1 MKVKDGFYL
10 TAIGTDFVIIA
21 STPET
26 KKEFDGSGRSSPT
39 ARARR
44 NLPMRLPPNT
54 AFHARYPK
62 KTPPISLALSAPP
75 DSSRNNMDASMSY
88 ETLIAA
94 AGSVVIE
101 PRGISML
108 PFLKE
113 GRDSVRLVSPTAAP
127 CKYDIVLYRVRD
139 EYVLHRIIGFDGD
152 NYIICGDNCR
162 GWERGHGRGD
172 IIAVVDEIY
181 RNGKPE
187 KPHCLKNRIYERLW
201 CSSLLKRIVMK
212 LRKNKQNAEI

>member
-1 MKVKDGFYL
+1 
-10 TAIGTDFVIIA
+10 
-21 STPET
+21 
-26 KKEFDGSGRSSPT
+26 
-39 ARARR
+39 
-44 NLPMRLPPNT
+44 
-54 AFHARYPK
+54 
-62 KTPPISLALSAPP
+62 
-75 DSSRNNMDASMSY
+75 MDASMSY

-127 CKYDIVLYRVRD
+127 RKYDIVLYRVRD

-181 RNGKPE
+181 RNGTGPKTALSQKSNLRAPLVLVITKKNCYEIE
-187 KPHCLKNRIYERLW
+187 KK
-201 CSSLLKRIVMK
+201 
-212 LRKNKQNAEI
+212 

>member
-1 MKVKDGFYL
+1 MKIKDGFYM
-10 TAIGTDFVIIA
+10 TAIGTDFVVIA
-21 STPET
+21 GSPET
-26 KKEFDGSGRSSPT
+26 KKEFDGMLRLNETGAFLWKKLADGASEETLRTSS
-39 ARARR
+39 R
-44 NLPMRLPPNT
+44 
-54 AFHARYPK
+54 
-62 KTPPISLALSAPP
+62 LSAPP
-75 DSSRNNMDASMSY
+75 ALLRNNMNGNSPISY

-101 PRGISML
+101 PIGISML

-113 GRDSVRLVSPTAAP
+113 GRDSVRLVRPSVDPQ
-127 CKYDIVLYRVRD
+127 KYDIVLYRVRG

-152 NYIICGDNCR
+152 SYIICGDNCR
-162 GWERGHGRGD
+162 GWERGHGRKD

-187 KPHCLKNRIYERLW
+187 KPHCPKNRIYERLW

>member
-1 MKVKDGFYL
+1 
-10 TAIGTDFVIIA
+10 
-21 STPET
+21 
-26 KKEFDGSGRSSPT
+26 
-39 ARARR
+39 
-44 NLPMRLPPNT
+44 
-54 AFHARYPK
+54 
-62 KTPPISLALSAPP
+62 
-75 DSSRNNMDASMSY
+75 MDASMSY

-127 CKYDIVLYRVRD
+127 RKYDIVLYRVRD

-162 GWERGHGRGD
+162 GWERGYGRGD

-181 RNGKPE
+181 RNGRTE